1 MIQDFFEL
9 TTPPA
14 EEPVTFTEA
23 QNWCRDI
30 DVADTDLVN
39 ELIITAREEI
49 EKAMNRVFVQRSF
62 TGKFSDY
69 AFTNE
74 EIHLFVELRRAP
86 LISVTAV
93 RVNGTALDSADYVVR
108 VKHGFSR
115 VLFPNINRDIDD
127 ELAYPIEVDF
137 TAGYGNAA
145 NVPKEFK
152 TAIQQYVLFL
162 YENRGD
168 VDTDGSVSFPL
179 VTKKIVRRN
188 RIINSYG

>member
-1 MIQDFFEL
+1 MIKDFFEL
-9 TTPPA
+9 TTPPT

-23 QNWCRDI
+23 QDWCRDI
-30 DVADTDLVN
+30 DVADTNIVN
-39 ELIITAREEI
+39 LLIESARSEI

-86 LISVTAV
+86 LIAVSEV
-93 RVNGTALDSADYVVR
+93 RVNGTALASTDYVVR
-108 VKHGFSR
+108 ESPSFSR
-115 VLFPNINRDIDD
+115 ILFPNINRDIDD
-127 ELAYPIEVDF
+127 ELAFAIEVDF
-137 TAGYGNAA
+137 TAGYGAA
-145 NVPKEFK
+145 SAVPSEFK
-152 TAIQQYVLFL
+152 LAIQEYVLFL

-168 VDTDGSVSFPL
+168 VDTDGSVAFPL
-179 VTKKIVRRN
+179 VTKKIVRKN